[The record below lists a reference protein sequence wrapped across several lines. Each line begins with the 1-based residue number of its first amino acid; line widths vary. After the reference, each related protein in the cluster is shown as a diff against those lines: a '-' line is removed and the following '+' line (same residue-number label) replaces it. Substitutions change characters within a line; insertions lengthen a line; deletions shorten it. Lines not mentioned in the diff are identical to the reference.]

1 MTETSTSLVDFYRR
15 HGISPVRQDI
25 SDLDAH
31 FTRRSALYRHLGILP
46 SFLAGRTVLEFGP
59 GSGFNSL
66 YTAALG
72 PRRYVLV
79 EGNPTGVNDIERL
92 FADQLVLRPRIE
104 VVSSLIEDY
113 QTDERFDFVFCEGL
127 LGLAGVDDPGALLRR
142 VASFVAPGGVLVITC
157 VDAISLVA
165 ETLRRLM
172 ADLVSAPNEPLESR
186 LAVLAPIFGAHLS
199 RLGGVS
205 RRHDDWVVDN
215 LINPASIGPL
225 FSIPQAIE
233 AIGGEF
239 DVFGSSPSFVV
250 DWRWY
255 KTIVTPRGGVNE
267 NALDA
272 YWQSAHNLLDSR
284 HATAPRDAAANRE
297 LFERCSVIRSAAR
310 EFEQRGGG
318 EPVAVV
324 RRELAAMADHIG
336 GLAPATAE
344 AMREAVSLLGDPSP
358 NPARIRDSEGF
369 GAWFGR
375 GQQYISFSRVS
386 RT

>member
-1 MTETSTSLVDFYRR
+1 MNTSLIDFYRR

-46 SFLAGRTVLEFGP
+46 AFVAGRTVLEFGP

-72 PRRYVLV
+72 PSRYVMV
-79 EGNPTGVNDIERL
+79 EGNPTGVTDIERL
-92 FADQLVLRPRIE
+92 FADQPTLRPRIE

-113 QTDERFDFVFCEGL
+113 QSDERFDFVFCEGL
-127 LGLAGVDDPGALLRR
+127 LGLAGVDDPAALLRR

-172 ADLVSAPNEPLESR
+172 ADLVSPPGDPMDQR
-186 LAVLAPIFGAHLS
+186 LAVLGPIFAAHLS

-225 FSIPQAIE
+225 FSIPEAVE
-233 AIGGEF
+233 AIRDHF
-239 DVFGSSPSFVV
+239 DVFGSSPAFLQ

-255 KTIVTPRGGVNE
+255 KAIVTPRGGINE
-267 NALDA
+267 QALEG
-272 YWQSAHNLLDSR
+272 YWGAAHNLLDCR
-284 HATAPRDAAANRE
+284 HATAPRAMAVNRD
-297 LFERCSVIRSAAR
+297 LFEQCSSIRSSVR
-310 EFEQRGGG
+310 EFEQRGDAGR
-318 EPVAVV
+318 VAAV
-324 RRELAAMADHIG
+324 RRELAAMATG
-336 GLAPATAE
+336 TSGLAPITAASMLDAAALLASPDAE
-344 AMREAVSLLGDPSP
+344 CMRQSDA
-358 NPARIRDSEGF
+358 F

-375 GQQYISFSRVS
+375 GQQYLSFSRIS